1 MRICVPVVAGLLLV
15 VSLGAACG
23 RSGAGGRQTG
33 GPEPAR
39 AAAAPRVFAPGIV
52 SSGDMEL
59 DAAVTTYG
67 RYRRSLV
74 GFNDR

>member
-1 MRICVPVVAGLLLV
+1 MIRR
-15 VSLGAACG
+15 G
-23 RSGAGGRQTG
+23 RSANRRAGAG
-33 GPEPAR
+33 R

-59 DAAVTTYG
+59 NAAVTPDG